1 MKTIISNNRELYR
14 KLRDDFRAN
23 CKLKTERTYK
33 KDIEVIA
40 EIFRHQL
47 MFIIN
52 QQQDLYNNDEYNFEN
67 GTLIHLSDVLFTH
80 LLPIYNF
87 HIDFLRQR
95 KQRISIWKTRS
106 ISGNEH
112 FNVYKITQQIG
123 DLIEILPRYEH
134 YIENYDRLLSEL
146 EYVLK
151 HNRRFDI
158 IYKEFESEKFCYL
171 SFLFKPLQRLLHY
184 EYLFEKLLIYY
195 KNNNCEN
202 EYHDCYGVFIKIQ
215 DLIENFTDSLKILF
229 SDVLF
234 YCARSS
240 SPILQ
245 FKLHGEL
252 PLRTMIVTSSE
263 NLQYSLIGALEDNE
277 QNQIDRSGIQHR
289 ANTTMHNDFP
299 LTSLPLLV
307 YRSSIPSENDDDDV
321 NKDFVFKLQ
330 FKNHVYFFRAE
341 SQWMD
346 VVSSATTTSTS
357 Q

>member
-1 MKTIISNNRELYR
+1 MEERKT
-14 KLRDDFRAN
+14 
-23 CKLKTERTYK
+23 
-33 KDIEVIA
+33 
-40 EIFRHQL
+40 
-47 MFIIN
+47 
-52 QQQDLYNNDEYNFEN
+52 
-67 GTLIHLSDVLFTH
+67 
-80 LLPIYNF
+80 
-87 HIDFLRQR
+87 
-95 KQRISIWKTRS
+95 KQK
-106 ISGNEH
+106 
-112 FNVYKITQQIG
+112 
-123 DLIEILPRYEH
+123 RYEH

>member
-1 MKTIISNNRELYR
+1 
-14 KLRDDFRAN
+14 
-23 CKLKTERTYK
+23 
-33 KDIEVIA
+33 
-40 EIFRHQL
+40 
-47 MFIIN
+47 
-52 QQQDLYNNDEYNFEN
+52 
-67 GTLIHLSDVLFTH
+67 
-80 LLPIYNF
+80 
-87 HIDFLRQR
+87 
-95 KQRISIWKTRS
+95 
-106 ISGNEH
+106 
-112 FNVYKITQQIG
+112 
-123 DLIEILPRYEH
+123 
-134 YIENYDRLLSEL
+134 
-146 EYVLK
+146 
-151 HNRRFDI
+151 NRRFDI